1 MQKCTVPKAPTI
13 DEIDELV
20 GLNILLA
27 NVIDH
32 ENLLPPRYKQQ
43 HENSDE

>member
-1 MQKCTVPKAPTI
+1 MQKFTVRKVPTM

-20 GLNILLA
+20 GLNILPA
-27 NVIDH
+27 NLI
-32 ENLLPPRYKQQ
+32 ENLLPPRDKQQ